1 MKKLLTTALILTM
14 SFYVMG
20 QSFEVKDAPSNF
32 GVDSVKTL
40 MEFSLYKEMYK
51 NKNYKEAY
59 PHWRYVI
66 ENAPKYQLI
75 TYSNGNRILKKMYR
89 KTKDKKYLDELMQLW
104 DLRAKYWSHY
114 KHYDKPY
121 LLGRKGYDLYN
132 YRKKE
137 IDQVNKAYGYMM
149 ESIDKAGVKSE
160 ATVIDKA
167 MCATVDLFKAG
178 KLGKDDVVNN
188 FIKFNNL
195 VNKIYDVEKNP
206 KTLKNIGLALNNVQQ
221 YFILSEAADCVTLQ
235 NIFAEKYQSVKEN
248 KEELLAIVRILNRFE
263 CTDSQLYADIAESL
277 YRISPTSEAALSLGI
292 RYLKANDMARAK
304 EYIQEASKMETDELR
319 KSTIHYML
327 ASIALGEGRY
337 TTVRSEANKALQIR
351 PDWGKP
357 KLLIAKAY
365 LSSSGK
371 QSDLLPKSKAVWA
384 AVDKAYQA
392 KKDPEIAKNAK
403 AFINSCSKHFP
414 RCEELFFH
422 GLKKGQS
429 VSVGGWIG
437 GTTTVRCR

>member
-1 MKKLLTTALILTM
+1 MKKLLTTALILTL
-14 SFYVMG
+14 SFYAMG
-20 QSFEVKDAPSNF
+20 QELKVKESQSKF

-51 NKNYKEAY
+51 NKNYKDAY
-59 PHWRYVI
+59 PHWKYVI

-75 TYSNGNRILKKMYR
+75 TYSNGNNILKNMYME
-89 KTKDKKYLDELMQLW
+89 TKDQKYLSELMQLW

-132 YRKKE
+132 YRKDE
-137 IDQVNKAYGYMM
+137 IGEVSKAYGYMM

-167 MCATVDLFKAG
+167 MSATVDLYKAG
-178 KLGKDDVVNN
+178 KISKDDVVNN

-206 KTLKNIGLALNNVQQ
+206 KTLENIGLALNNVQQ
-221 YFILSEAADCVTLQ
+221 YFILSEAADCSTLQ
-235 NIFAEKYQSVKEN
+235 NIFEKKYQTAKED
-248 KEELLAIVRILNRFE
+248 KEELLAIVRILNRFD

-292 RYLKANDMARAK
+292 RYLKANDMSKAK
-304 EYIQEASKMETDELR
+304 AYIQEASKMETDELR
-319 KSTIHYML
+319 KSTIYYML
-327 ASIALGEGRY
+327 ASIALGEEHY
-337 TTVRSEANKALQIR
+337 TTVRTEANKALKIR

-357 KLLIAKAY
+357 TLLIAKAY
-365 LSSSGK
+365 FASSAK
-371 QSDLLPKSKAVWA
+371 HSDLLPKSEAIWA
-384 AVDKAYQA
+384 AVDKALQA
-392 KKDPEIAKNAK
+392 KKDPEIAKDAQD
-403 AFINSCSKHFP
+403 FINRCSKHFP

-429 VSVGGWIG
+429 VSIGSWIG